1 MTCQRS
7 QEETAFN
14 LMYRHLTNVYISSQK
29 QDERHT
35 ALPFF
40 DFLAQLCQGN
50 QAGGQAVLDT
60 GFLDLLVSMLVRD
73 FSIPNMNLK
82 RDEADECRSM
92 VLEVCHSLLIHLSA
106 HADLFLVLA
115 NHPICAIWPRHH
127 LFHRDLAMSAD
138 ARWRKRRS
146 AWKQVDGSLV
156 DDRLKSIPALYEA
169 SPGDIRELADLEDVC
184 VDLLEF
190 LGYAMFV
197 LL

>member
-1 MTCQRS
+1 
-7 QEETAFN
+7 
-14 LMYRHLTNVYISSQK
+14 
-29 QDERHT
+29 
-35 ALPFF
+35 
-40 DFLAQLCQGN
+40 
-50 QAGGQAVLDT
+50 
-60 GFLDLLVSMLVRD
+60 
-73 FSIPNMNLK
+73 
-82 RDEADECRSM
+82 
-92 VLEVCHSLLIHLSA
+92 
-106 HADLFLVLA
+106 
-115 NHPICAIWPRHH
+115 
-127 LFHRDLAMSAD
+127 MSAD